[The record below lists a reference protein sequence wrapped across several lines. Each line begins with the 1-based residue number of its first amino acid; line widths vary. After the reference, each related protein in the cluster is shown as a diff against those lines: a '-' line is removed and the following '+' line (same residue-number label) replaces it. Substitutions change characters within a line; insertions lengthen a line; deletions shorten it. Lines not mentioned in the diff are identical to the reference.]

1 MSALTGARDGV
12 RKDCQVLVIGAGI
25 TGLMIAREL
34 VRRGADSIVILE
46 KEPGVGVHASGRNSG
61 VLHAGL
67 YYTPDTLKAR
77 FCVEGNR
84 QMKAFCREKGLPIRE
99 TGKVIVA
106 RGPSDIEWLH
116 ELQRRAE
123 ACGARASLIDQQ
135 TLTEREPYASTYDCA
150 LFVPE
155 TAVIQPRAVLA
166 ALEEELAASGKV
178 SICYETACMDVL
190 GDRMI
195 RTSRGTVRFEQ
206 FINAAGA
213 HADRIAHR
221 FGLGLDYTILP
232 VRGTYQRL
240 IRDRSY
246 LVRGS
251 IYPVPDLRTP
261 FLGVH
266 LTRNVDGEVYV
277 GPTALPAW
285 GREQYE
291 RGSRWNR
298 EAGAIL
304 LREAVLFLVNPGFR
318 AAALAA
324 WRKILTRSLLQ
335 EARQLVPAIRQADL
349 ERAGK
354 VGIRPQLVHWPNK
367 QLVMDFVVL
376 TDGPTLHILNAI
388 SPAFT
393 CSIPFARYAVSRLLG
408 EGEEAHTI

>member
-1 MSALTGARDGV
+1 MRQ
-12 RKDCQVLVIGAGI
+12 DCQILIVGAGI

-34 VRRGADSIVILE
+34 VRRGADGILILE
-46 KEPGVGVHASGRNSG
+46 KEPGIGVHASGRNSG

-84 QMKAFCREKGLPIRE
+84 QMKAFCREKSLPILE
-99 TGKVIVA
+99 TGKVVVA
-106 RGPSDIEWLH
+106 TGPSDIESLH
-116 ELQRRAE
+116 ELKRRAD
-123 ACGARASLIDQQ
+123 ACGARASLIDRQ
-135 TLTEREPYASTYDCA
+135 TLAEREPYASTYEYA
-150 LFVPE
+150 LFVPD
-155 TAVIQPRAVLA
+155 TAVIRPRAILD
-166 ALEEELAASGKV
+166 ALEEELTASGKV
-178 SICYETACMDVL
+178 SISYETACVDVQ
-190 GDRMI
+190 GERTI

-232 VRGTYQRL
+232 VRGTYQR
-240 IRDRSY
+240 ISHDRSF

-266 LTRNVDGEVYV
+266 LTRNVEGDVYV

-291 RGSRWNR
+291 RSDGWNL
-298 EAGAIL
+298 EAGTIL
-304 LREAVLFLVNPGFR
+304 LREAVLFCTNPGFR
-318 AAALAA
+318 AAAMTA
-324 WRKILTRSLLQ
+324 WRRILTQSLLQ
-335 EARQLVPAIRQADL
+335 EAKRLVPAIRPEDL
-349 ERAGK
+349 ERAAK
-354 VGIRPQLVHWPNK
+354 VGIRPQLVHWPSR

-393 CSIPFARYAVSRLLG
+393 SSIPFARYAVSRLLG
-408 EGEEAHTI
+408 ATGEVHAASMECARTG

>member
-1 MSALTGARDGV
+1 M
-12 RKDCQVLVIGAGI
+12 RKDCQMLVIGAGI

-34 VRRGADSIVILE
+34 VRQGADRILILE
-46 KEPGVGVHASGRNSG
+46 KEPGLGVHASGRNSG

-77 FCVEGNR
+77 FCLEGNR
-84 QMKAFCREKGLPIRE
+84 QMKAFCREKGLPVLE
-99 TGKVIVA
+99 TGKVVVA
-106 RGPSDIEWLH
+106 TGPSDIEQLH
-116 ELQRRAE
+116 ELKRRAE
-123 ACGARASLIDQQ
+123 ACGARAILIDQQ
-135 TLTEREPYASTYDCA
+135 TLAEREPYASTYDCA
-150 LFVPE
+150 LFIPD
-155 TAVIQPRAVLA
+155 TAVIQPRAILA
-166 ALEEELAASGKV
+166 ALEEELVASGKV
-178 SICYETACMDVL
+178 SICYETACVDVL

-195 RTSRGTVRFEQ
+195 RSSRGTVRFEQ
-206 FINAAGA
+206 LINAAGA

-266 LTRNVDGEVYV
+266 LTRNMEGEVYV

-291 RGSRWNR
+291 RWGEWNR

-304 LREAVLFLVNPGFR
+304 FREAVLFCANPGFR

-324 WRKILTRSLLQ
+324 WRRILTRSLLQ

-349 ERAGK
+349 EQAGK
-354 VGIRPQLVHWPNK
+354 VGIRPQLVHWPSR

-388 SPAFT
+388 SPALT
-393 CSIPFARYAVSRLLG
+393 SSIPFARYAVSRLLTPST
-408 EGEEAHTI
+408 APPVVM

>member
-1 MSALTGARDGV
+1 MRD
-12 RKDCQVLVIGAGI
+12 DCQVLVVGAGI

-34 VRRGADSIVILE
+34 VRRGADRILILE

-84 QMKAFCREKGLPIRE
+84 QMKAFCREKGLPVLE
-99 TGKVIVA
+99 TGKVVVA
-106 RGPSDIEWLH
+106 TGPSDVEQLH
-116 ELQRRAE
+116 ELKRRAD
-123 ACGARASLIDQQ
+123 ACGARASLIDRQ
-135 TLTEREPYASTYDCA
+135 TLTEREPYASTYEYA
-150 LFVPE
+150 LFVPD
-155 TAVIQPRAVLA
+155 TAVIRPRAILA

-178 SICYETACMDVL
+178 SLCYETACVDVL
-190 GDRMI
+190 GDRTI

-240 IRDRSY
+240 IHDRAF

-266 LTRNVDGEVYV
+266 LTRNVEGDVYV

-291 RGSRWNR
+291 RSDGWNR

-304 LREAVLFLVNPGFR
+304 LREAVLFCTNPGFR
-318 AAALAA
+318 AAAMTA
-324 WRKILTRSLLQ
+324 WRRILTQSLVE
-335 EARQLVPAIRQADL
+335 EARRLVPAIRQADL

-354 VGIRPQLVHWPNK
+354 VGIRPQLVHWPSR

-376 TDGPTLHILNAI
+376 TDGPTLHVLNAI
-388 SPAFT
+388 SPAMT
-393 CSIPFARYAVSRLLG
+393 SSIPFAGYAVSRLLG
-408 EGEEAHTI
+408 ETSETHAMSMESARMG